1 MYRYSIEINGKE
13 VYQQHN
19 TKPQDFKDVQ
29 MWISDG
35 FYGPGKCVLK
45 NIRFE
50 NLGKKKILG
59 RINFYKNSFIFSIYC
74 TVLQYF
80 I

>member
-1 MYRYSIEINGKE
+1 MFRYSIEINGKE

-50 NLGKKKILG
+50 NLGKKK
-59 RINFYKNSFIFSIYC
+59 F
-74 TVLQYF
+74 
-80 I
+80 

>member
-1 MYRYSIEINGKE
+1 MIEINGKE

-29 MWISDG
+29 MWISDT
-35 FYGPGKCVLK
+35 FYDAAKCIVK

-50 NLGKKKILG
+50 NLGMCQG
-59 RINFYKNSFIFSIYC
+59 RRRAFFTRYGSIP
-74 TVLQYF
+74 L
-80 I
+80 